1 MTNVVT
7 QRLFGVALLEFD
19 LAVREDF
26 RLRKRVMTR
35 KTRTIFNLYLLS
47 VVGFRASYLRHR
59 GFQKSLRLTGFDFRA
74 D

>member
-1 MTNVVT
+1 VTYVVT

-26 RLRKRVMTR
+26 RLGKRVVTR
-35 KTRTIFNLYLLS
+35 KTRTIFNLDILS

-59 GFQKSLRLTGFDFRA
+59 GFQKSLRFTDFAFRA